1 MVFMLDN
8 YDSFTHNLVQYCGEL
23 GQEVEV
29 RRNDEI
35 SVAEIAA
42 SNPDSI
48 IISPGPCSPTEAGIS
63 VALIQQLAGQI
74 PILGVCLGHQCIAH
88 AYGGTVTHAREVM
101 HGKTSN
107 IYHANSDIFADLAQ
121 PFVATRY
128 HSLIVARRDLP
139 QELEITAWTID
150 DDGEMDEIMGL
161 RHCAAKLYGVQ
172 FHPEAILTA
181 QGHELLANF
190 FTLASEPTI
199 RHEYPTSH

>member
-23 GQEVEV
+23 GHEVEI
-29 RRNDEI
+29 RRNNEI
-35 SVAEIAA
+35 SVADIAA
-42 SNPDSI
+42 LNPTSI

-63 VALIQQLAGQI
+63 VQVIEELTGQF

-88 AYGGTVTHAREVM
+88 AYGGTVTHAHEVM

-107 IYHANSDIFADLAQ
+107 IHHANSDIFANLDQ

-128 HSLIVARRDLP
+128 HSLIVRKNDLP
-139 QELEITAWTID
+139 KELEITAWTETS
-150 DDGEMDEIMGL
+150 DGEMDEIMGL
-161 RHCAAKLYGVQ
+161 KHRSAKLYGVQ
-172 FHPEAILTA
+172 FHPEAILTH

-190 FTLASEPTI
+190 FTLANEP
-199 RHEYPTSH
+199 H